1 MNNLTEKEK
10 YFKNSFFPDLK
21 AGFITAI
28 VALPLAIAFAI
39 ASGVNP
45 VMGMYTA
52 IIAGILAAVFGG
64 STFSITGPTGAMT
77 VIVLSTVQKFGIE
90 GLLLAGFLSGIILLL
105 FSYLKLGVVLK
116 YIPFPV
122 ISGFT
127 AGIGL
132 IIFLGQIP
140 NFLGIVLVTQGTTL
154 ENLVSVFS
162 QLHLINIFA
171 LVIGLFTILIM
182 IFLPNILSKTN
193 YIKNIPASI
202 IALLLSV
209 IVVILG
215 ITVPTVGKMS
225 ASFPMPQ
232 LFNINLGLIIA
243 ILPAALTIALLGAI
257 ESLLCAAVCDSITS
271 TKHNSNKEL
280 FGQGIANVVVPFFG
294 GIPATAAI
302 ARSAVN
308 IKEGA
313 KTKFAAI
320 YQSLFLLIILLFF
333 GSYTDLIP
341 KAFLA
346 GILMVVS
353 FRMVNIA
360 EAKTIFKLG
369 RLEVIVYLTT
379 LILTVVTDLVFA
391 IQVGMILAMLLL
403 FVKLVKI
410 TEIKNLDNSDEDSHY
425 KKEIDN
431 DKKLKDKVQIYTIY
445 GPLFFGVINVFE
457 TKIDEHL
464 KMHSQ
469 IIILRFK
476 FVPFIDSTG
485 LERLKI
491 FIKDRQG
498 RMKSTV
504 ILTSLSPQVKKTFE
518 EDHEISELVPKK
530 HIFKT
535 TEQAMDFV
543 KKELI

>member
-1 MNNLTEKEK
+1 MSNPTVDK
-10 YFKNSFFPDLK
+10 YFKTNFIPDLK

-45 VMGMYTA
+45 IMGMYTA
-52 IIAGILAAVFGG
+52 IIAGILAAIFGG

-105 FSYLKLGVVLK
+105 FSYLKLGIVLK

-127 AGIGL
+127 AGIGI
-132 IIFLGQIP
+132 IIFLGQVP
-140 NFLGIVLVTQGTTL
+140 NFLGITLATQGTTL
-154 ENLVSVFS
+154 ENLMSTFS
-162 QLHLINIFA
+162 QISLINLFA
-171 LVIGLFTILIM
+171 LIIGILTILCM
-182 IFLPNILSKTN
+182 VFLPKLLSKTN

-209 IVVILG
+209 TIVILG
-215 ITVPTVGKMS
+215 VTVPTVGKMS
-225 ASFPMPQ
+225 ASFPLPS
-232 LFNINLGLIIA
+232 LFNINLSLVIHV
-243 ILPAALTIALLGAI
+243 LPAALTIALLGAI

-280 FGQGIANVVVPFFG
+280 FGQGIANLIVPFFG

-313 KTKFAAI
+313 KTKMAAI
-320 YQSLFLLIILLFF
+320 YQSLILLLILLFF

-360 EAKTIFKLG
+360 EAKTIFRLG
-369 RLEVIVYLTT
+369 RLEVMVYLTT
-379 LILTVVTDLVFA
+379 LILTVITDLVFA
-391 IQVGMILAMLLL
+391 IQVGMVLAMLLL

-410 TEIKNLDNSDEDSHY
+410 TDIKNLENSEEDTHY
-425 KKEIDN
+425 KKEIDK
-431 DKKLKDKVQIYTIY
+431 DKRLKDKVQIYTIY

-464 KMHSQ
+464 QNHSQ

-491 FIKDRQG
+491 FIKDRQK
-498 RMKSTV
+498 RLKSTV

-518 EDHEISELVPKK
+518 EDHEISELISKK
-530 HIFKT
+530 QIFKT
-535 TEQAMDFV
+535 TEEAIEYI

>member
-1 MNNLTEKEK
+1 MSFLSKS
-10 YFKNSFFPDLK
+10 YFKTDFIPDLK

-45 VMGMYTA
+45 IMGMYTA

-64 STFSITGPTGAMT
+64 SKFSITGPTGAMT
-77 VIVLSTVQKFGIE
+77 VIILSVVQQFGVE
-90 GLLLAGFLSGIILLL
+90 GLLLAGFLSGIILLI
-105 FSYLKLGVVLK
+105 FSYLKLGIVLK

-127 AGIGL
+127 AGIGI

-140 NFLGIVLVTQGTTL
+140 NFLGITLAKQGTL
-154 ENLVSVFS
+154 FENLVFVFS
-162 QLHLINIFA
+162 NLSLVNAFA
-171 LVIGLFTILIM
+171 ILIAILTIFIM
-182 IFLPNILSKTN
+182 VFLPKYISK
-193 YIKNIPASI
+193 IKYVKALPASI
-202 IALLLSV
+202 IALLFSV
-209 IVVILG
+209 FFVFIG
-215 ITVPTVGKMS
+215 GGVPTIGKMS
-225 ASFPMPQ
+225 ASIPLPN
-232 LFNINLGLIIA
+232 LLNINLNLIILV
-243 ILPAALTIALLGAI
+243 LPAALTIALLGAI
-257 ESLLCAAVCDSITS
+257 ESLLCAAVCDSMTG

-280 FGQGIANVVVPFFG
+280 FGQGIANIFTPLFG

-313 KTKFAAI
+313 KTKMAAV
-320 YQSLFLLIILLFF
+320 YHSLFLLVILLFLGTF
-333 GSYTDLIP
+333 TTLIP
-341 KAFLA
+341 MAFLA

-369 RLEVIVYLTT
+369 RLEMSVYLTT

-391 IQVGMILAMLLL
+391 IQVGMVLAMLLL
-403 FVKLVKI
+403 FIKLIKI
-410 TEIKNLDNSDEDSHY
+410 SDIKNLENSEEDTIY
-425 KKEIDN
+425 KKKIEE

-457 TKIDEHL
+457 SKVDEHL
-464 KMHSQ
+464 QNHIQ

-485 LERLKI
+485 LERLKT
-491 FIKDRQG
+491 FIRDRKN
-498 RMKSTV
+498 RSCTV
-504 ILTSLSPQVKKTFE
+504 ILTSISPQVKKVFDDDKE
-518 EDHEISELVPKK
+518 MSKLVPKK

-535 TEQAMDFV
+535 T
-543 KKELI
+543 KEAIYFLKQNF